1 MSFSSPTILSLF
13 VEKLPKHPEYA
24 KASPEDKARIK
35 KLLKQVFPRAM
46 ELKEKLKEQ
55 FEKEKADMEE
65 KIAAEV
71 CAYLTPG
78 LVPKS
83 SHPSTCCLQFEC
95 VTPPKRPPDV
105 LIHCT

>member
-1 MSFSSPTILSLF
+1 M
-13 VEKLPKHPEYA
+13 EKLPKHPEYA

-55 FEKEKADMEE
+55 FEQEKVDMEE

-71 CAYLTPG
+71 CG
-78 LVPKS
+78 VPYS
-83 SHPSTCCLQFEC
+83 
-95 VTPPKRPPDV
+95 
-105 LIHCT
+105 